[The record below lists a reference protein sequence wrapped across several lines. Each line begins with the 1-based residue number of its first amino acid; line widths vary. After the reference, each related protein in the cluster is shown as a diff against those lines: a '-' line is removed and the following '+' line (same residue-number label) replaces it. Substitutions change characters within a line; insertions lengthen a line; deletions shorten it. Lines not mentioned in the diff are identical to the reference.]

1 MRVFYDP
8 DEFECLKP
16 IIDNKDMI
24 VHELN
29 ACRNEDMFFNFVAD
43 FKDEDVVENVVG
55 SWIAAQI
62 YYRKSGS
69 NKIHSPNHSNRRDVR
84 KKWIKYLRLA
94 PKLFPETHKILES
107 VTEVYWSGMSKIQA
121 NSEIKPHKHT
131 FRVPTLTFQICLTPS
146 TGNCAL
152 TVNGETVH
160 WSDVGQMMLFDGRFE
175 HDLVNH
181 SPDSRTI
188 MHMEIDP
195 TSHPDWCDDITGI

>member
-1 MRVFYDP
+1 MKVFYDP
-8 DEFECLKP
+8 HEFDFLSP
-16 IIDNKDMI
+16 IIENKDLI

-43 FKDEDVVENVVG
+43 FKGDDVVENVVG

-69 NKIHSPNHSNRRDVR
+69 HKIHSPNHANRRIVK

-94 PKLFPETHKILES
+94 PLLFPETHKILKS
-107 VTEVYWSGMSKIQA
+107 VDQIYWSGLSKIQA
-121 NSEIKPHKHT
+121 DSKIKPHKHNY
-131 FRVPTLTFQICLTPS
+131 RVPTLTFQICLTPP
-146 TGNCAL
+146 TGTCTL
-152 TVNGETVH
+152 TANGQSIDWNH
-160 WSDVGQMMLFDGRFE
+160 VGQMNIFDGRYE
-175 HDLVNH
+175 HELIND

-195 TSHPDWCDDITGI
+195 SSHPEWSDDICC